1 MPQRLPSWPVHSF
14 HYWALLAMVRPRG
27 HIGPFLR
34 LESEPR
40 ARMIAEDKENPCPT
54 WHQQNSRAAR
64 RRRRRPAG
72 GLRATGQ
79 SSQTAFFMRWQ
90 KNMRKT
96 PGQGM
101 QARSTMASPVQMPK
115 EPHQQ
120 AEANGA
126 FNSERRRDRSLLSL
140 RHLLCTYSSSSS
152 SPPTSSRMP
161 SAAGTISS
169 APLWKGYLSCFVFG

>member
-34 LESEPR
+34 LESKPR
-40 ARMIAEDKENPCPT
+40 ARMIAEGKENPCPT

-64 RRRRRPAG
+64 KRRRRPAG
-72 GLRATGQ
+72 GTACNGTELADDLLHAMAEEYEEGTLR
-79 SSQTAFFMRWQ
+79 
-90 KNMRKT
+90 
-96 PGQGM
+96 GM

-120 AEANGA
+120 AEANAASIQKG
-126 FNSERRRDRSLLSL
+126 
-140 RHLLCTYSSSSS
+140 
-152 SPPTSSRMP
+152 
-161 SAAGTISS
+161 AGTDLFCPCAICC
-169 APLWKGYLSCFVFG
+169 APIRLPRRLRRPLRGRRAQQARSPLPPCGRDT

>member
-1 MPQRLPSWPVHSF
+1 MPRRLPSWPVHSF

-54 WHQQNSRAAR
+54 WHQQNSRAAQ

-90 KNMRKT
+90 KNMRKA

-101 QARSTMASPVQMPK
+101 QARSTMASPIQMPK

-120 AEANGA
+120 AEA
-126 FNSERRRDRSLLSL
+126 
-140 RHLLCTYSSSSS
+140 
-152 SPPTSSRMP
+152 
-161 SAAGTISS
+161 SAASIQKGAGTNLFCPCAICC
-169 APLWKGYLSCFVFG
+169 APIRLPRRLRRPLRGRRAQQARSPLPPCGRDT

>member
-1 MPQRLPSWPVHSF
+1 MPWRLPSWPVHSF

-64 RRRRRPAG
+64 RRRRRPTG
-72 GLRATGQ
+72 RLRATGQ

-90 KNMRKT
+90 KNMRKA

-120 AEANGA
+120 AEA
-126 FNSERRRDRSLLSL
+126 
-140 RHLLCTYSSSSS
+140 
-152 SPPTSSRMP
+152 
-161 SAAGTISS
+161 SAASIQKGAGTNFFCPCTICC
-169 APLWKGYLSCFVFG
+169 APIRLPRRLRRPLRGRRAQQARSPLPPCGRDT